1 MRSTFTASAV
11 VAAALATAAAPAAR
25 ANTVSDWN
33 GYASTAI
40 VATAGQPPPVAVLSF
55 AMVQG
60 AVYDAVDAV
69 DGSRRAYLL
78 QPPGAPTNSQDAAAA
93 TAAHD
98 VLVAL
103 FPAQQTTLDDL
114 YRNSLAGISDMP
126 EGSKAGGIAD
136 GEAASATMIAA
147 RAHDGRG
154 GPFTPVYGTTPGVY
168 RPTTP

>member
-60 AVYDAVDAV
+60 AVYDTVNAIDR
-69 DGSRRAYLL
+69 GHRAYLP
-78 QPPGAPTNSQDAAAA
+78 QPLAARRRAQDAAAA

-98 VLVAL
+98 VLVSL
-103 FPAQQTTLDDL
+103 FPLQQTTMPRL
-114 YRNSLAGISDMP
+114 YQTPI
-126 EGSKAGGIAD
+126 
-136 GEAASATMIAA
+136 
-147 RAHDGRG
+147 
-154 GPFTPVYGTTPGVY
+154 GP
-168 RPTTP
+168 